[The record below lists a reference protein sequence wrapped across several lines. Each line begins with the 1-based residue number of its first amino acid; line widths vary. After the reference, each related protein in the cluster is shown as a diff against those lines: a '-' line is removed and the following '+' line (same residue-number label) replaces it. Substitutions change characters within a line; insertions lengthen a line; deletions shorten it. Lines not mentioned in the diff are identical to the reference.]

1 MPPSTSSERHCRLIQ
16 HIVELMLVLRARCFA
31 AIFMLHKLGI
41 RSRRPSNFFMM
52 NPGINL
58 PPDTNKASIEV
69 DAGGSC
75 CGGGDNGAITRKD
88 EIRHV
93 KSQACCAA
101 SSCRCPTGCTCR
113 TCSCGARTVRSM
125 QAKL

>member
-1 MPPSTSSERHCRLIQ
+1 MAFHAKLYLPNALCCRQLP
-16 HIVELMLVLRARCFA
+16 
-31 AIFMLHKLGI
+31 HKLGI
-41 RSRRPSNFFMM
+41 RVRRPSNFFMM

-58 PPDTNKASIEV
+58 PPNINKASVEV
-69 DAGGSC
+69 DGAGSC
-75 CGGGDNGAITRKD
+75 CGGGDNGAVTRED

-93 KSQACCAA
+93 TSQACCAA

-113 TCSCGARTVRSM
+113 ACGCGARTVRSM